1 MAMRLIQM
9 EDTFMPISATPY
21 REPRFAAVNGRR
33 MAYIDEGVGDTI
45 VFQHGNPTSSYL
57 WRNIMPHC
65 EGLGRLIACD
75 LIGMGRSDKLPDSG
89 PERYSY
95 REQRDYLF
103 ALWEQLN
110 LGDKVI
116 VVLHDW
122 GSLLG
127 FDWTRQH
134 PDRVQGI
141 AYMEAILQPITW
153 ADFPEDARSIFQ
165 GFRSNDGEMMVLE
178 KNLFVERVL
187 PGAILRKLSD
197 EEMAVYRAPFVNA
210 GEDRRPTLTWPRQIP
225 IEGEPPE
232 VARVAT
238 DCGRWLAES
247 RIPKL
252 FINAESGAIL
262 TGRQREFCRTWRN
275 QTEVTVEGIHFVQED
290 SPDKIGEALAAF
302 VRSLRNL

>member
-1 MAMRLIQM
+1 
-9 EDTFMPISATPY
+9 
-21 REPRFAAVNGRR
+21 
-33 MAYIDEGVGDTI
+33 MAYIDEGVGDAI
-45 VFQHGNPTSSYL
+45 VFQHGNPTSAYL
-57 WRNIMPHC
+57 WRNIMPHG

-103 ALWEQLN
+103 ALWDQLN

-116 VVLHDW
+116 MVLHDW

-141 AYMEAILQPITW
+141 AYMEAIVQPITW
-153 ADFPEDARSIFQ
+153 ADFPENARSIFQ
-165 GFRSNDGEMMVLE
+165 GFRSKEGETLVLE
-178 KNLFVERVL
+178 KNLFVESVL
-187 PGAILRKLSD
+187 PGAILRRLSED
-197 EEMAVYRAPFVNA
+197 EMAAYRAPFANA

-225 IEGEPPE
+225 IEGAPPD
-232 VARVAT
+232 VVRVAT

-247 RIPKL
+247 RISKL
-252 FINAESGAIL
+252 FINAEPGAIL

-290 SPDKIGEALAAF
+290 SPDKIGEALAGF
-302 VRSLRNL
+302 VRSLRKL